1 PSRLIG
7 FGSGSHSQPPD
18 PIVSLD
24 FVNVLERSS
33 VGVHVVA
40 RELNREEGL
49 VLHGVFLANTRNAQ
63 NSASD
68 NTPTLR
74 VRGDTVEDKG
84 DVSRLRSGGVQ
95 LRLVAV
101 EVGAS
106 SNGASAVGD
115 NVVRQSQ
122 LSTRG
127 VDLAIA
133 LRQSTLHDVND
144 LVHLHLGVVLL
155 KLQRNTTIGAAQVD
169 PVARNIGLIERE
181 GNLRVRRLGS
191 LEFALV

>member
-49 VLHGVFLANTRNAQ
+49 VLLGVLLANTSNAQ
-63 NSASD
+63 NTASD

-84 DVSRLRSGGVQ
+84 DVSRLRSAGGHLQ
-95 LRLVAV
+95 QASLD
-101 EVGAS
+101 VGAS
-106 SNGASAVGD
+106 SIGTAVVGE
-115 NVVRQSQ
+115 NEVRQSR
-122 LSTRG
+122 LSERG
-127 VDLAIA
+127 VDRALA
-133 LRQSTLHDVND
+133 LPRWTLNDVND

-155 KLQRNTTIGAAQVD
+155 KLERDTTLGAAQVV
-169 PVARNIGLIERE
+169 PVAGNIGLIE
-181 GNLRVRRLGS
+181 
-191 LEFALV
+191 